1 MNLYTICKYLGC
13 KHIFVCVCVCVC
25 VCVRD
30 AEMPQALLHYT
41 HSPGSL
47 NLSYGYK
54 CHLYA
59 DDFLMNV
66 SNPEFSP
73 EHQ

>member
-1 MNLYTICKYLGC
+1 MICKYLGC
-13 KHIFVCVCVCVC
+13 KHICVWVCVC
-25 VCVRD
+25 D

-54 CHLYA
+54 CHHYA
-59 DDFLMNV
+59 DDFLIYV